1 MKIAKYYP
9 LLEQY
14 LMSLGGVEKDF
25 KEEWG
30 WTRFMLRGKMF
41 CAFCGESGD
50 FTLITVKCE
59 PEFNT
64 HIRELY
70 EGKIIEGY
78 YMNKVHWNSVYP
90 DKGVPY
96 ELIKEMCDRGYR
108 LVLRSLPKKTQREIT
123 GENDTSKTKG

>member
-1 MKIAKYYP
+1 MAHR
-9 LLEQY
+9 
-14 LMSLGGVEKDF
+14 GTEKDF

-41 CAFCGESGD
+41 CAFCGEEGD

-59 PEFNT
+59 PDFNV
-64 HIRELY
+64 HIREMY
-70 EGKIIEGY
+70 PGSVIEGY

-96 ELIKEMCDRGYR
+96 ELLQNMCDRGYN
-108 LVLRSLPKKTQREIT
+108 LVLHSLPKKVQKEIT
-123 GENDTSKTKG
+123 G